1 MVSIIGGELCFSVAM
16 KSHTLQPNVLVC
28 VFIRELE
35 AINIQNYYVKICV
48 NSCHVIDFLM
58 FS

>member
-1 MVSIIGGELCFSVAM
+1 M

-48 NSCHVIDFLM
+48 NSCHVTDFLV
-58 FS
+58 FSEASFD